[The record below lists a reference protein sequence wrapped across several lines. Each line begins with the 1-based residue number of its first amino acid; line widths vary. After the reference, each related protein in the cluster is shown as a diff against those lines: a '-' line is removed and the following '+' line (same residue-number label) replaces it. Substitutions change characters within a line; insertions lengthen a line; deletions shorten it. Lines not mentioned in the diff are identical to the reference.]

1 MPASW
6 RPMLSVVTSVL
17 WPAEVVRVGGPAFG
31 KACPAM
37 RTETPRAAIAPKLQT
52 LFLFMARAPLLLIGF
67 HEDIEGPDRLF
78 PPLRQG
84 LLVDLRNTRDQL
96 RLVLRLGRLDVL
108 DGLGV
113 DDLDMEVGVVEG
125 PADRVPAGG
134 AVVADHERLG
144 DLGHAG
150 VERHVG

>member
-67 HEDIEGPDRLF
+67 HEDIEGPDGLF
-78 PPLRQG
+78 PPLRSG
-84 LLVDLRNTRDQL
+84 
-96 RLVLRLGRLDVL
+96 RLGPDHAALLHVVEVETVVL
-108 DGLGV
+108 D
-113 DDLDMEVGVVEG
+113 EQ
-125 PADRVPAGG
+125 
-134 AVVADHERLG
+134 VAAEP
-144 DLGHAG
+144 
-150 VERHVG
+150 

>member
-17 WPAEVVRVGGPAFG
+17 WPAEVVRIGRPAFG

-52 LFLFMARAPLLLIGF
+52 LFLFMARAPLLLIGL

-78 PPLRQG
+78 PPLR
-84 LLVDLRNTRDQL
+84 R
-96 RLVLRLGRLDVL
+96 GRLAPDHAAL
-108 DGLGV
+108 LH
-113 DDLDMEVGVVEG
+113 VVEVE
-125 PADRVPAGG
+125 PVVTYEE
-134 AVVADHERLG
+134 VVAGLPPGGRPG
-144 DLGHAG
+144 RGG
-150 VERHVG
+150 